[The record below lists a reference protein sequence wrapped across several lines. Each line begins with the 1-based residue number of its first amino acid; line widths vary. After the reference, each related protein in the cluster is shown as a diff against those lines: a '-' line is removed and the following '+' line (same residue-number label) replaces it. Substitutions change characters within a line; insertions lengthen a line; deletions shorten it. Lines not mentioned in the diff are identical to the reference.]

1 MLSGLENPVH
11 LLILGF
17 IVLLVF
23 GPKRLPELG
32 RSLGSGIRHFR
43 DSVSGGGSPEEEEP
57 SQAIAPAS
65 EPAARASEPSRAE
78 HP

>member
-32 RSLGSGIRHFR
+32 RSMGSGIRHFR
-43 DSVSGGGSPEEEEP
+43 DS
-57 SQAIAPAS
+57 IAGRAEAENEV
-65 EPAARASEPSRAE
+65 EPAPRGAE
-78 HP
+78 DRGPTAGPGG

>member
-32 RSLGSGIRHFR
+32 RSLGGGIRHFR
-43 DSVSGGGSPEEEEP
+43 DAVSGGGQPQDEHDALGPED
-57 SQAIAPAS
+57 
-65 EPAARASEPSRAE
+65 EPAATAKPHQAE

>member
-11 LLILGF
+11 LLILAF

-32 RSLGSGIRHFR
+32 RSMGSGIRHFR
-43 DSVSGGGSPEEEEP
+43 DSIAGRTETEQEVEAANGGPDDP
-57 SQAIAPAS
+57 APTPRPGA
-65 EPAARASEPSRAE
+65 
-78 HP
+78 